1 MDELIKDSGCL
12 RWRVLRRSIGK
23 GLQGPLTCRYLV
35 VGRRSPERC
44 PARTVEKSRLLGR
57 GALRTPCWP
66 WGPLRRHLYS
76 SRSLQLLS
84 RRILFLLHPSTF
96 QGGTI
101 LIIPLN
107 EILPYLFHPQIKFP
121 VCYRCTKG
129 CLSPPT
135 HTLAIARPRPD
146 WPDCACV
153 THESSLESAIPLS
166 SWTNRDL
173 IRARS
178 SPGSIPNLDSPRS

>member
-1 MDELIKDSGCL
+1 MWRGDNYPKGGQLKSLDFWDDEHTLL
-12 RWRVLRRSIGK
+12 AWEARF
-23 GLQGPLTCRYLV
+23 RYL
-35 VGRRSPERC
+35 
-44 PARTVEKSRLLGR
+44 
-57 GALRTPCWP
+57 
-66 WGPLRRHLYS
+66 YS
-76 SRSLQLLS
+76 YLSLLS
-84 RRILFLLHPSTF
+84 RRILFLLHTFF
-96 QGGTI
+96 QGSTI
-101 LIIPLN
+101 HPYHPFDR
-107 EILPYLFHPQIKFP
+107 ILPYLFHTQIKFA
-121 VCYRCTKG
+121 VCYLCANG